1 MPALHNV
8 HVNQLDTVVNGEFN
22 MLNVSQVITATD
34 SVFREMS
41 KELNIDNDCMI
52 KQAHLNKRTV
62 PKEKLAEWLETVCYI
77 LDSFSVPLL
86 KNAVSSI
93 DLSAKRIDELQ
104 KEKIEDQN
112 KIIYGISIEETR
124 GEMLP
129 D

>member
-1 MPALHNV
+1 MDALHNV

-86 KNAVSSI
+86 KNAVRVQLTVV
-93 DLSAKRIDELQ
+93 LSGLTNYRRRRLMIKT
-104 KEKIEDQN
+104 KSFN
-112 KIIYGISIEETR
+112 
-124 GEMLP
+124 
-129 D
+129 